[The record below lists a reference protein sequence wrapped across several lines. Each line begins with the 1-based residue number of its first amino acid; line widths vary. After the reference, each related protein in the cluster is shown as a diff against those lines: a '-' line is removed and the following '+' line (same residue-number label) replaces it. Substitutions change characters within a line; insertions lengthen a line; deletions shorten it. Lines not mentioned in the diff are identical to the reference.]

1 MNKAVVLGAGGGLGG
16 ALVRR
21 LAADGGQTEVVAL
34 SRRRPPDLPAGVSWL
49 YADLDDETSLAAAA
63 QASARDGPPDLVLV
77 ATGRLHGHGLSPE
90 KSWKALEAEALVA
103 AFRANAVGPA
113 LAAKHFLPLLPRD
126 RRAVFA
132 ALSGPV
138 GSIGDNQ
145 LGGWYG
151 YRAAKAAL
159 NQFIRTLGV
168 ELARQKP
175 LAICAALH
183 PGTVDTALSAPFQ
196 ARTPAEKLFAPD
208 LAAERLLAVVD
219 SLTPA
224 QSGGFFA
231 WDGSTIPW

>member
-21 LAADGGQTEVVAL
+21 LAADGGQTEVMAV
-34 SRRRPPDLPAGVSWL
+34 SRRRPENLPDGVAWL
-49 YADLDDETSLAAAA
+49 YADLDDEASLAAAA

-77 ATGRLHGHGLSPE
+77 ATGRLYGHGLSPE

-132 ALSGPV
+132 ALSARV

-159 NQFIRTLGV
+159 NQFIRTLAV